1 MIQEKIKIEIKEA
14 MKARE
19 QVRLDTLRG
28 VLSAFTNEL
37 VAKRRKPDEILADE
51 DVLTVIKRLVKQ
63 RKDSIEQF
71 QAGGRADLAD
81 EEKAQLAILEKYVPA
96 GATREEV
103 EKVAKAK
110 IIEFGADR
118 SKAGQLVGA
127 VMKEL
132 KGRADGGLVKE
143 IVDSL
148 FTNP

>member
-1 MIQEKIKIEIKEA
+1 